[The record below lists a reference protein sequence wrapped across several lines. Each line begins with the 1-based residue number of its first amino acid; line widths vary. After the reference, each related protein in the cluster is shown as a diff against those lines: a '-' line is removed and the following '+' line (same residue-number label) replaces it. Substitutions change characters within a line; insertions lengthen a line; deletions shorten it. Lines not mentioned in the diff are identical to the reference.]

1 MIKHFHS
8 KMVDQGKILEK
19 GDISA
24 DQREFISR
32 SRMILDIELQK
43 SEISELRLVWQ
54 IHFVLVLND
63 TP

>member
-1 MIKHFHS
+1 MINHFHS

-32 SRMILDIELQK
+32 SRMIFDIELQK

>member
-1 MIKHFHS
+1 MINHFHS

-43 SEISELRLVWQ
+43 SEISELRLVRQ
-54 IHFVLVLND
+54 IHFDLVLND